1 MFKRN
6 KEGDSILSISKSLNN
21 HKGVEIINQ
30 LKSDYDKSKSIADEL
45 LGELIQ
51 EEENTE
57 ESKAKKKQ
65 KKWRN
70 KINKIAKQEGISV
83 EEVEKRLEQED

>member
-1 MFKRN
+1 
-6 KEGDSILSISKSLNN
+6 
-21 HKGVEIINQ
+21 
-30 LKSDYDKSKSIADEL
+30 L

-51 EEENTE
+51 EDENTE

-70 KINKIAKQEGISV
+70 KVNKIAKQEGISV
-83 EEVEKRLEQED
+83 EEVEKRLELED